1 MWQCEYQSPVH
12 DTSVKL
18 QTIME
23 LKQLN
28 EGVTKFVTPSFFH
41 LHLMQM
47 EKGFLFSLFE
57 IPESHLQSL
66 PVKCPATVNV
76 CLIAECGVGGGLLT
90 RE

>member
-23 LKQLN
+23 LKQLK
-28 EGVTKFVTPSFFH
+28 EGVTNANGKRIFI
-41 LHLMQM
+41 
-47 EKGFLFSLFE
+47 SLFE

-76 CLIAECGVGGGLLT
+76 CLS
-90 RE
+90 